1 LAVGQGFFYI
11 RFMDIAQLH
20 SYFLENPKVS
30 TDSRKIEPEC
40 IFFALKGPNFNGN
53 TYAAQALEKGASY
66 VVIDEV
72 AYQTNEQTLLVDN
85 VLETLQHLATFHRR
99 YLKLPIVAL
108 TGSNGKTT
116 TKELIDAVLKT
127 KYQTVATKGNL
138 NNHIGVPLT
147 LLSMTK
153 DTEIGVVEMGANHQK
168 EIAFLCS
175 IAEPDFGYITNF
187 GKAHLEGF
195 GGVEGVIK
203 GKSELYDYL
212 LAHDKHVFFN
222 ADDPIQKDKLASYIK
237 KFGFSENDSQFYP
250 IHLVQKQPTLHIALE
265 DIQIHSQLMG
275 EYNFPNC
282 CAAIVIGKYFNVPV
296 ADIKAGIETYLPD
309 NNRSQLVKKG
319 AHTLVMDAYNAN
331 PSSMKAALENFKAMN
346 FEKTMLILG
355 DMFEL
360 GEDSAKEHQ
369 AIADLARSLEFDM
382 AHLVGEHFSGA
393 NTSHPQYNSFEAFQE
408 AFSPPISEKSW
419 GILIKGSRGM
429 ALERILTSF
438 ESES

>member
-1 LAVGQGFFYI
+1 
-11 RFMDIAQLH
+11 MDIAQLH

-30 TDSRKIEPEC
+30 TDSRKIESGS

-53 TYAAQALEKGASY
+53 AYAEQALEKGANY
-66 VVIDEV
+66 AVVDEV
-72 AYQTNEQTLLVDN
+72 EYQTSERTLLVGN
-85 VLETLQHLATFHRR
+85 VLETLQQLATFHRR

-116 TKELIDAVLKT
+116 TKELIHVVLKK
-127 KYQTVATKGNL
+127 KYNTVATKGNL

-147 LLSMTK
+147 LLSMNK
-153 DTEIGVVEMGANHQK
+153 DTEMGVVEMGANHQK

-222 ADDPIQKDKLASYIK
+222 ADDAIQKDKLAAYIK
-237 KFGFSENDSQFYP
+237 KFGFSQNDSQFYR
-250 IHLVQKQPTLHIALE
+250 IKLIQKQPTLHIALE

-282 CAAIVIGKYFNVPV
+282 CAAIIMGKYFNVPLS
-296 ADIKAGIETYLPD
+296 DIKAGIEAYLPD
-309 NNRSQLVKKG
+309 NNRSQLLKKG
-319 AHTLVMDAYNAN
+319 GHTLVMDAYNAN

-360 GEDSAKEHQ
+360 GEDTAKEHQ
-369 AIADLARSLEFDM
+369 VIADLAHSLGFDSV
-382 AHLVGEHFSGA
+382 HLVGEHFSGA
-393 NTSHPQYNSFEAFQE
+393 NTSYPQYKTFEAFRG
-408 AFSPPISEKSW
+408 AFLPPVSETSW

-429 ALERILTSF
+429 ALERILNSF

>member
-1 LAVGQGFFYI
+1 
-11 RFMDIAQLH
+11 MDIAQLH

-30 TDSRKIEPEC
+30 TDSRKIESGS

-53 TYAAQALEKGASY
+53 AYAEQALEKGANY
-66 VVIDEV
+66 AVVDEV
-72 AYQTNEQTLLVDN
+72 EFQTSERTLLVGN
-85 VLETLQHLATFHRR
+85 VLETLQQLATFHRR

-116 TKELIDAVLKT
+116 TKELIHAVLKK
-127 KYQTVATKGNL
+127 KYNTVATKGNL

-147 LLSMTK
+147 LLSMNK
-153 DTEIGVVEMGANHQK
+153 DTEMGVVEMGANHQK

-222 ADDPIQKDKLASYIK
+222 ADDAIQKDKLAAYIK
-237 KFGFSENDSQFYP
+237 KFGFSQNHSQFYR
-250 IHLVQKQPTLHIALE
+250 IKLIQKQPTLHIALE

-282 CAAIVIGKYFNVPV
+282 CAAIIMGKYFNVPLS
-296 ADIKAGIETYLPD
+296 DIKAGIEAYLPD
-309 NNRSQLVKKG
+309 NNRSQLLKKG

-360 GEDSAKEHQ
+360 GEDTAKEHQ
-369 AIADLARSLEFDM
+369 VIADLAHSLGFDSV
-382 AHLVGEHFSGA
+382 HLVGEHFSGA

-408 AFSPPISEKSW
+408 AFLPPVSETSW

>member
-1 LAVGQGFFYI
+1 
-11 RFMDIAQLH
+11 MDIAQLH
-20 SYFLENPKVS
+20 AYFLENPKVS
-30 TDSRKIEPEC
+30 TDSRKIESGS

-53 TYAAQALEKGASY
+53 AYAEQALEKGANY
-66 VVIDEV
+66 AVLDE
-72 AYQTNEQTLLVDN
+72 AEYQTNERTLLVGN
-85 VLETLQHLATFHRR
+85 VLEALQQLATFHRR
-99 YLKLPIVAL
+99 YLNLPIVAL

-116 TKELIDAVLKT
+116 TKELIHAVLKI
-127 KYQTVATKGNL
+127 KYRTVATKGNL

-147 LLSMTK
+147 LLSMNK
-153 DTEIGVVEMGANHQK
+153 DTEMGVVEMGANHQK

-222 ADDPIQKDKLASYIK
+222 ADDPIQREKLASYIK
-237 KFGFSENDSQFYP
+237 KFGFSESDSQFYP

-282 CAAIVIGKYFNVPV
+282 CAAIIMGKYFNVPLTE
-296 ADIKAGIETYLPD
+296 IKAGIEGYLPD
-309 NNRSQLVKKG
+309 NNRSQLLKKG
-319 AHTLVMDAYNAN
+319 SHTLVMDAYNAN
-331 PSSMKAALENFKAMN
+331 PSSMKAALENFKAMS

-369 AIADLARSLEFDM
+369 AIADLAQNLQFDSM
-382 AHLVGEHFSGA
+382 HFVGEHFSGT
-393 NTSHPQYNSFEAFQE
+393 NTAYPQHQTFEAFKQ
-408 AFSPPISEKSW
+408 AFSPPNAETSW

-429 ALERILTSF
+429 ALERILDAF
-438 ESES
+438 APES